1 MVDFKTAPLGHQ
13 REDVAAHG
21 GDPFW
26 ARFWEPGVG
35 KTWPT
40 LYEAAQLEEAGEIRG
55 MLILA
60 PNGVHRNWVV
70 DQIPTHMPDEL
81 LERTRIHTWQT
92 SRKGTKWHREAAQR
106 VLDHDGFSI
115 VAMSY
120 DAVMTEEGCD
130 YWKAFLK
137 GRPCLYA
144 LDESPKIKSPGT
156 KRTKRILGS
165 HTGAPFRR
173 ILTGT
178 PVDDKPFDVYAQVK
192 FLDPTAWHAVGC
204 GTFSAFKAQ
213 FGVWKKREVV
223 AGTDKNG
230 QPIMREFPM
239 LVEYR
244 NLRTLRE
251 IVRQHGSRL
260 LKEDVLDLPPK
271 LYSKRYFEMT
281 PPQRKAY
288 EQLKKDMV
296 TVLDTGDMVAAE
308 LVITRML
315 RLQQVTSGWLPNEDG
330 DAMVAVCDPNP
341 RVKLLLEELED
352 LPHQA
357 IVWAK
362 YRQDIT
368 LILEALRKAEISVVR
383 YDGQCSDDQM
393 AHAVDSF
400 RAGDVQVFVANPKK
414 GCEGITL
421 TGAKTVIYY
430 NNDFQ
435 LARRIQSEDRAHR
448 IGQTSPVHI
457 IDLAAVDSID
467 EKIIDILRSKQEM
480 AAYIQG
486 DEARAWL

>member
-13 REDVAAHG
+13 HEDVQAHG
-21 GDPFW
+21 RDPFW
-26 ARFWEPGVG
+26 GRFWEPGCG

-40 LYEAAQLEEAGEIRG
+40 LKEAAELYDARAITG
-55 MLILA
+55 MLVLA

-70 DQIPTHMPDEL
+70 DQIPAHMPDAL
-81 LERTRIHTWQT
+81 VERARIHTWQT
-92 SRKGTKWHREAAQR
+92 SKVDTNWHREAADA
-106 VLDHDGFSI
+106 VLKHRGFSI

-120 DAVMTEEGCD
+120 DAVMTEAGCAF
-130 YWKAFLK
+130 WKAFLK
-137 GRPCLYA
+137 QRPSLYV
-144 LDESPKIKSPGT
+144 LDESPRIKAPST

-178 PVDDKPFDVYAQVK
+178 PVDDKPFDVYAQIK
-192 FLDPTAWHAVGC
+192 FLNPTAWHCVGA
-204 GTFSAFKAQ
+204 GDFTAFKAQ
-213 FGVWKKREVV
+213 FGVWKKREIVIGQQPD
-223 AGTDKNG
+223 GTPKT
-230 QPIMREFPM
+230 REFPM

-244 NLRTLRE
+244 NMRMLRE
-251 IVRQHGSRL
+251 VVARHGSRL
-260 LKEDVLDLPPK
+260 RKEDVLDLPPK

-281 PPQRKAY
+281 PPQRRAY

-296 TVLDTGDMVAAE
+296 TFLDTGDMIAAE

-315 RLQQVTSGWLPNEDG
+315 RLQQVTSGWLPNEEG
-330 DAMVAVCDPNP
+330 DKLVAVCDPNP
-341 RVKLLLEELED
+341 RVRLLLEELED
-352 LPHQA
+352 LGHQA

-368 LILEALRKAEISVVR
+368 LILDALRAADITAVR
-383 YDGQCSDDQM
+383 YDGECSEDQM
-393 AHAVDSF
+393 AQAVDAF
-400 RAGDVQVFVANPKK
+400 KRGDVQVFVANPKK
-414 GCEGITL
+414 GGEGITL

-430 NNDFQ
+430 NNDFH
-435 LARRIQSEDRAHR
+435 LARRLQSEDRAHR

-467 EKIIDILRSKQEM
+467 EKIIEILRSKQEM

-486 DEARAWL
+486 DEARSWL